1 MGETWYFIDSG
12 EKCPAY
18 NMAFDEVLIDWHS
31 RGLIPPVL
39 RFYGWKPAGLSL
51 GQFQKTVGRIDVEV
65 AKAKGIDIV
74 RRPTGGLAVL
84 HDKELTYSIVVSEK
98 HEKMSPSI
106 IEAYRVLSQGV
117 LEGYRNLGIQA
128 DLAIPD
134 APVGKSGT
142 AVCFEEASWYELE
155 IDGKK
160 AAGSAQNRQKGV
172 VLQHGSI
179 PVEMDIE
186 VLYDLFIFPNE
197 KVKHKAREGFLK
209 KAVFINDI
217 LGRKVTLEE
226 INMAFKEGFKKG
238 LDIELTTHEPNE
250 QFLQE
255 VKELMETKYTNDEYT
270 FQR

>member
-12 EKCPAY
+12 LQRPAY

-31 RGLIPPVL
+31 RGLIPPIL
-39 RFYGWKPAGLSL
+39 RFYGWEPAGLSL
-51 GQFQKTVGRIDVEV
+51 GHFQKTVGRIDVEA

-84 HDKELTYSIVVSEK
+84 HDHELTYSVIVSEK
-98 HEKMSPSI
+98 HEKMSASV

-128 DLAIPD
+128 ELAIPD
-134 APVGKSGT
+134 VPIGRTGT

-155 IDGKK
+155 INGKK

-179 PVEMDIE
+179 PIEMD
-186 VLYDLFIFPNE
+186 VDALYDLFVFSNE
-197 KVKHKAREGFLK
+197 KTKQKARDGFLK
-209 KAVFINDI
+209 KAVFIHTI
-217 LGRKVTLEE
+217 LDREVTLDEVKV
-226 INMAFKEGFKKG
+226 AFKEGFKKG
-238 LDIELTTHEPNE
+238 LDIELASYEPNE
-250 QFLQE
+250 QFLRE
-255 VKELMETKYTNDEYT
+255 VNELMETKYTNDEYT